1 MAGRKIMPQPFDLS
15 GKTALITGAT
25 RGLGFEMAKALSNAG
40 AHVFLNGRDEAAL
53 VQVCK
58 TLDNATPL
66 AFDVSNTAQITEIF
80 DQLTTLDILVNNV
93 GARDRRNIDDF
104 ALEDVAGLLNSNL
117 IAPFELSR
125 QAAKHMLA
133 GGRIINV
140 TSIAGDIA
148 RSGDA
153 IYTASKAGLTGL
165 TRALAAELG
174 PRGINVNAIAPGY
187 FATQA
192 NAAMVDNPE
201 IKTFLEGRTSLQRW
215 GKPEEIGGA
224 CVFLASVASSYM
236 TGQILT
242 IDGGFTAH
250 F

>member
-1 MAGRKIMPQPFDLS
+1 MANNFDLS
-15 GKTALITGAT
+15 GKTALVTGAT
-25 RGLGFEMAKALSNAG
+25 RGLGFEMAKALSEAG
-40 AHVFLNGRDEAAL
+40 AHVYLNGRDEAAL
-53 VQVCK
+53 IEACK
-58 TLDNATPL
+58 TLPKASPL
-66 AFDVSNTAQITEIF
+66 VFDVS
-80 DQLTTLDILVNNV
+80 QLDKIADVFKTIPQLDILVNNV
-93 GARDRRNIDDF
+93 GARDRRAIDDF
-104 ALEDVAGLLNSNL
+104 ALDDVQNLLSSNL
-117 IAPFELSR
+117 VAPFELSR
-125 QAAKHMLA
+125 LAAKMMPT

-148 RSGDA
+148 RAGDA

-174 PRGINVNAIAPGY
+174 PRSINVNAIAPGY
-187 FATQA
+187 FATDA

-224 CVFLASVASSYM
+224 CVFLASDAASYM
-236 TGQILT
+236 TGQVLT
-242 IDGGFTAH
+242 IDGGFSAH

>member
-1 MAGRKIMPQPFDLS
+1 MTQAFNLS
-15 GKTALITGAT
+15 GKTALVTGAT
-25 RGLGFEMAKALSNAG
+25 RGLGYEMAKALSEAG
-40 AHVFLNGRDEAAL
+40 AHVYLNGRDETAL
-53 VQVCK
+53 IKACK
-58 TLDNATPL
+58 NLPNATPRI
-66 AFDVSNTAQITEIF
+66 FDVSQTDRLGDIF
-80 DQLTTLDILVNNV
+80 NGISELDILVNNV
-93 GARDRRNIDDF
+93 GGRDRRTIDEF
-104 ALEDVAGLLNSNL
+104 AIKDVENLLSSNL

-125 QAAKHMLA
+125 LA
-133 GGRIINV
+133 VNKMNKGGRIINV

-148 RSGDA
+148 RAGDA

-187 FATQA
+187 FATEA
-192 NAAMVDNPE
+192 NAAMVDNPD
-201 IKTFLEGRTSLQRW
+201 IKAFLEGRTSLQRW

-224 CVFLASVASSYM
+224 CVFLASSAASYM
-236 TGQILT
+236 TGQVLT